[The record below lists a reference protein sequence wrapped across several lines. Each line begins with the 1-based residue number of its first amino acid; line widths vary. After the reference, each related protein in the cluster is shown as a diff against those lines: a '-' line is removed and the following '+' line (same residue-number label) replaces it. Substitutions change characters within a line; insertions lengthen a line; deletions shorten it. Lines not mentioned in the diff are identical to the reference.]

1 MNEIKIRQ
9 FSADIC
15 EVFEDLLDKHNITIP
30 DKNREGDESEAR
42 LYGDEYSD
50 TEDYVTQIL
59 CHLVRE
65 VRDNPNATINDFEY

>member
-1 MNEIKIRQ
+1 MDEIKIRQ

-59 CHLVRE
+59 CHLVQE

>member
-1 MNEIKIRQ
+1 M
-9 FSADIC
+9 C

-59 CHLVRE
+59 CYLVRE

>member
-1 MNEIKIRQ
+1 MNTIKLRQ

-30 DKNREGDESEAR
+30 DKNREGDETEAR

>member
-1 MNEIKIRQ
+1 MNEIKLRQ

-15 EVFEDLLDKHNITIP
+15 EVFEDLLDKHNITVP
-30 DKNREGDESEAR
+30 DKNREGDETEAR

-59 CHLVRE
+59 SHLVQE

>member
-1 MNEIKIRQ
+1 MNTIKLRQ

-42 LYGDEYSD
+42 L
-50 TEDYVTQIL
+50 L
-59 CHLVRE
+59 
-65 VRDNPNATINDFEY
+65 

>member
-1 MNEIKIRQ
+1 MNEIKLRQ

-59 CHLVRE
+59 CHLVQE